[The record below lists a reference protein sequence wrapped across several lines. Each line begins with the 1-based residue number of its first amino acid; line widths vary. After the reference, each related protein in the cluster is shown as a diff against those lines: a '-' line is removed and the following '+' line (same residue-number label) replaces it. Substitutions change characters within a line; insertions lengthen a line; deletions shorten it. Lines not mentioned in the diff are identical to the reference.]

1 MEQNMGTGFIYTT
14 LALGQS
20 LGLSKRVCLYAG
32 TDWLSSYVSQRVVR
46 GQMLHKSGVS
56 SVQKSWVS
64 GAVHGW

>member
-20 LGLSKRVCLYAG
+20 LGLSKGVCLYAG

-64 GAVHGW
+64 GEVHGW